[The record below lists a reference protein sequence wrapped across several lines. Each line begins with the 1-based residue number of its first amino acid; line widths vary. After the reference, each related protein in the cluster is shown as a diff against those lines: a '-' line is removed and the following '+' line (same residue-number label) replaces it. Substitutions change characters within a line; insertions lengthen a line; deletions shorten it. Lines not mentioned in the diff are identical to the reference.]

1 MLIKKHLEDLKLMS
15 VLEGSLVS
23 AIKDL
28 EALLKKYSEYQ
39 NLRIDFNDSPNDY
52 CEIWLIGDR
61 EETAE
66 EKTTREEQELKKINS
81 DKEYRRGIYENLK
94 KEFGQ

>member
-1 MLIKKHLEDLKLMS
+1 MIIKKYLEDLKAMS
-15 VLEGSLVS
+15 ILEGALDQT
-23 AIKDL
+23 IIDL
-28 EALLKKYSEYQ
+28 QKLKEKYSEYQ
-39 NLRIDFNDSPNDY
+39 NLRIDFYDSADDY

-66 EKTTREEQELKKINS
+66 EKTTREEQELKRINS
-81 DKEYRRGIYENLK
+81 NKEYRRSMYENLK